1 MKSRYSPQTL
11 PYHLIVP
18 SLVGY
23 TLSAGPPKTRDWTGP
38 DTSRI
43 MHKLLLSLGF
53 TAYAVQGGDVGAGVS
68 RVMAVQYAECRAIL
82 LNADTSGKPEGAD
95 GSEIEDVEI
104 EGVKRYESWG
114 KKGTGYALE
123 HGTRPATVGLAL
135 SASPVALLAWYVLFL
150 SNGNVRSVTDV

>member
-1 MKSRYSPQTL
+1 MKSRYTPQTL

-23 TLSAGPPKTRDWTGP
+23 TLSSGPPTTRDWTGP

-53 TAYAVQGGDVGAGVS
+53 NAYAVQGGDVGSGVS
-68 RVMAVQYAECRAIL
+68 RIMAVNYPECKAIL

-95 GSEIEDVEI
+95 GSEIESEEVEGI
-104 EGVKRYESWG
+104 QRFEAWV

-135 SASPVALLAWYVLFL
+135 SASPVALLAWYV
-150 SNGNVRSVTDV
+150 